1 MAPRPALLNHHF
13 PQYGTFNMAHD
24 GSKQLPHF
32 DYLQLHIVA
41 DCGIDLPHL
50 IRSMKQQ
57 IDPFSPR

>member
-1 MAPRPALLNHHF
+1 
-13 PQYGTFNMAHD
+13 MAHD